1 VTASAA
7 TVTQL
12 VPFGGYRSV
21 PAPEEVPISELVVS
35 AREDFADLLLTEGV
49 IRARLTERKPR
60 PPGLAAAVQGV
71 GARHSPITSTR
82 RNPRRSV
89 FESSSRAGV

>member
-49 IRARLTERKPR
+49 MPR
-60 PPGLAAAVQGV
+60 PPHGTEA
-71 GARHSPITSTR
+71 SPAWLGR
-82 RNPRRSV
+82 RRSGGGG
-89 FESSSRAGV
+89 ETLTDHLDEA